1 MPRYK
6 KTVKGA
12 YTNKDKA
19 ERAIANDLIS
29 EYQGVNTEPP
39 TFLTDTA
46 KIVFKEM
53 IEAIKENDLKQL
65 DLPLLATYCQIYA
78 NIIEATE
85 NIKANGLVVKGKI
98 NPCERIISKETTQL
112 NNLAKEL
119 GFSPNTRARIAM
131 AQSRKGE
138 SAKKDP
144 FLKVMSGNG

>member
-1 MPRYK
+1 
-6 KTVKGA
+6 
-12 YTNKDKA
+12 
-19 ERAIANDLIS
+19 
-29 EYQGVNTEPP
+29 
-39 TFLTDTA
+39 
-46 KIVFKEM
+46 M

-85 NIKANGLVVKGKI
+85 NIKVNGLVVKGKI